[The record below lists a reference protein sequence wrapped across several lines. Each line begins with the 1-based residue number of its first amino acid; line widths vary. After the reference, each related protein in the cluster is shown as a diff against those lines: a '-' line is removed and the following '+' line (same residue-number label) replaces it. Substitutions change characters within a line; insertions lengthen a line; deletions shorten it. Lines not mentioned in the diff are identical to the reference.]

1 MQKLINL
8 IAIFAGI
15 VAGAN
20 VALAG
25 YLYFNRDYIFD
36 NAKEKAKEEIT
47 KAITEAL
54 PSMIDSAMPELPN
67 MTNGVSEST
76 NVIPKSTGLPF

>member
-8 IAIFAGI
+8 IALFAGL

-36 NAKEKAKEEIT
+36 SAKEKATEEIT
-47 KAITEAL
+47 KAITKAL
-54 PSMIDSAMPELPN
+54 PSMIDTAMPELP
-67 MTNGVSEST
+67 GVTGGPVDS
-76 NVIPKSTGLPF
+76 KSGSGLPLPKF